1 MQSTLTAL
9 EEILAKHDW
18 ISTFTHSPD
27 VLSLLRS
34 NDAPSPSQ
42 SAPLRASF
50 ERLKTARA
58 ELQSDLDLLHNAT
71 ASLQTQ
77 MSRLQSF
84 ENDYKAVFSPI
95 RRIPSEITMEI
106 LRRAGENDPFS
117 HHLPGMHISGFNVF
131 AIQEGPWY
139 LGQVC
144 SSWRNV
150 IETLCPELWSTMT
163 VKFPFSYPR
172 VPLKADAVEILRVV
186 LERSRNHPL
195 DFYFGYH
202 ATQVREAQAMR
213 QCFDVLVSHSKRW
226 RAVRIV
232 LPPALLPQL
241 SLIRGKI
248 DWLRD
253 IYINCLHPGQPGDI
267 HAFEIAPKLE
277 KLYIKGMH
285 PKTDI
290 PFPVDNLVSFSDE
303 RAFAGDRR
311 TPEYLDL
318 LKLAPKIRSFSY
330 NDYGVSLIPMP
341 FSPPGVTSRS
351 VEELSASSPN
361 FMRSLVLP
369 SLKGV
374 TLTTKDDMFEME
386 NDGIKCPI
394 GALSA
399 LHEMLVQS
407 QCFLTRLHL
416 IDVVLNDNLGN
427 IIRLMHGLQE
437 FVIKFYKWEDDYD
450 PIMESL
456 VTQLSEVNLV
466 DGSLQ
471 HSIVPSLQEL
481 GIYLPSLHY
490 THVSFIDS
498 AFVGMVASR
507 VRHPPDARRLARLHL
522 CVEGAG
528 WTYDLDMEDEN
539 ALISLKVEGL
549 ELDFCKDDLD
559 PVTDHD
565 E

>member
-1 MQSTLTAL
+1 MQSTPTAL
-9 EEILAKHDW
+9 EEVLAKYDW

-27 VLSLLRS
+27 VLSLLRY
-34 NDAPSPSQ
+34 NNAPLPSQ

-84 ENDYKAVFSPI
+84 ENDCKAAFSPI

-106 LRRAGENDPFS
+106 LRRTWENGPFS
-117 HHLPGMHISGFNVF
+117 HQVPGMHVSGFNVF
-131 AIQEGPWY
+131 TIQEGPWY

-163 VKFPFSYPR
+163 VKIPFSYPKA
-172 VPLKADAVEILRVV
+172 PLIADAVEILGIV

-195 DFYFGYH
+195 NFYFDG
-202 ATQVREAQAMR
+202 TEVGEAQAMKR
-213 QCFDVLVSHSKRW
+213 CFDVMVSHSKRW
-226 RAVRIV
+226 RAVEMV

-253 IYINCLHPGQPGDI
+253 VYIDCSHAVGQPGAI

-277 KLYIKGMH
+277 TLYIRGMH
-285 PKTDI
+285 PEATI
-290 PFPVDNLVSFSDE
+290 SFPVDNLVSFSDE
-303 RAFAGDRR
+303 RRFAGDRR

-330 NDYGVSLIPMP
+330 NDYGVSLILTP
-341 FSPPGVTSRS
+341 FSAPSVMSGS
-351 VEELSASSPN
+351 VEELSASSPS

-369 SLKGV
+369 SLKDV
-374 TLTTKDDMFEME
+374 TLTTAYDIFETGNE
-386 NDGIKCPI
+386 VIRCPV

-416 IDVVLNDNLGN
+416 IDAVLNDDLAN
-427 IIRLMHGLQE
+427 IIRSMPGLQE
-437 FVIKFYKWEDDYD
+437 FVIEFYEWEDDYD

-456 VTQLSEVNLV
+456 VIQLSEVNLV
-466 DGSLQ
+466 DGSIQ
-471 HSIVPSLQEL
+471 HSMVPSLQEL
-481 GIYLPSLHY
+481 GIYLYSLQY
-490 THVSFIDS
+490 THVYFIDS
-498 AFVGMVASR
+498 TFVDMVASR
-507 VRHPPDARRLARLHL
+507 VRRPPDARHLARLNL
-522 CVEGAG
+522 SVMGVR
-528 WTYDLDMEDEN
+528 WTYDLVREDEN
-539 ALISLKVEGL
+539 ALIRLEGEGL
-549 ELDFCKDDLD
+549 DLDFSTEDGD
-559 PVTDHD
+559 PQTDSD